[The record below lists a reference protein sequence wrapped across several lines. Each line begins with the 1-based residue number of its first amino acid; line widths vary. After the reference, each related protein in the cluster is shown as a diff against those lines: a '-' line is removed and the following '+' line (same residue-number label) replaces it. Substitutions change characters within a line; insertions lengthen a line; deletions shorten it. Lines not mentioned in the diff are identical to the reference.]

1 MGLYGRVLHS
11 KRGYCA
17 ATRVIAQV
25 PVPVVGGDSVIG
37 SCPGCEE
44 RKSMISRFDDRWV
57 H

>member
-25 PVPVVGGDSVIG
+25 PVPVVGGDSVLSDRFLPRMRG
-37 SCPGCEE
+37 E
-44 RKSMISRFDDRWV
+44 KVDDISL
-57 H
+57 